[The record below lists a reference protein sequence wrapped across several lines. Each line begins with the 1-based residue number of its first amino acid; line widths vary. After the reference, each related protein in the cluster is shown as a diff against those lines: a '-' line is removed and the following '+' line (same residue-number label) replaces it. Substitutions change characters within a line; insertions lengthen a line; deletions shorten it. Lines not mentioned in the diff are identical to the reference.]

1 MYSKLVLIST
11 LALIQLVIEINCE
24 TKGALALDSI
34 TFDKVFIRL
43 I

>member
-1 MYSKLVLIST
+1 MYSKVVLILI
-11 LALIQLVIEINCE
+11 LALIELIIEINCE